1 MVEMSCAKR
10 SSVILREVFME
21 VFMAVQ
27 IFVVFMEVFM
37 AVQIFVV
44 TIFSWLNF

>member
-1 MVEMSCAKR
+1 
-10 SSVILREVFME
+10 ME

-37 AVQIFVV
+37 AVQFFVV
-44 TIFSWLNF
+44 TIFSGLNFRGD